1 MAKNKQHCL
10 KCGMELD
17 DYRMVLM
24 IGPLGYRRYAVCLR
38 CAGKAGAGAPKIGGG
53 CGPAWLMRGQHTT
66 WNPARHPQAA
76 PGGGPRAIPVSAS

>member
-38 CAGKAGAGAPKIGGG
+38 CAGKAGAGAPKIGG
-53 CGPAWLMRGQHTT
+53 RQREK
-66 WNPARHPQAA
+66 AR
-76 PGGGPRAIPVSAS
+76 SAFSNQRLAKGNE